1 MGGNEDY
8 GEGGGYSTGSVL
20 EIDTRTRERG
30 RESRTHLKTTTGA
43 EAAISLALASAIATD
58 SGLEEDE
65 EAMPITARGSLYIY
79 TAGGRGATG
88 GGVRVG
94 AACAT
99 DDRVARPQT

>member
-1 MGGNEDY
+1 VFVH
-8 GEGGGYSTGSVL
+8 GER

-65 EAMPITARGSLYIY
+65 EAMPITARGSLYLY
-79 TAGGRGATG
+79 SRRERSDGRRGSCWWGGAVLG
-88 GGVRVG
+88 
-94 AACAT
+94 AT